1 MSPRMTS
8 PLNVLIVEDSQAD
21 FLLVERHLRKNGLEV
36 ACRRVSDL
44 EELRAAVADQEWHL
58 VLADYN
64 VPRLR
69 FEDGL
74 ALIKARS
81 VDLPIVL
88 ISGSLGE
95 EKAVELLKLG
105 VWDFVLK
112 GNLARLVPAVERN
125 LRDAAEYRARR
136 QMESALRD
144 SEERL
149 RQTLEAAEVSAW
161 EINIATGEIRESGP
175 IGRLFGYPEGY
186 RHLTN
191 EAFLRNVH
199 PEDRERMDFRAR
211 PPTADPSNN
220 TFHDEFRVV
229 HPDGSVHWHM
239 TTGSVVRDEAGRP
252 VRLLGIGRDITRRKH
267 AEEAALRANAALL
280 RAARLS
286 VLGEVAT
293 TIAHEVNQPIGAA
306 KNYLQAA
313 RCSVT
318 ESATLAILDKVDA
331 QLSRTAATVRK
342 VREFAAHH
350 TLELRPEA
358 VRSLID
364 EACAL
369 GLLDA
374 AARAVSVV
382 TDIPDSLPRVVV
394 DRVQIQQVLINL
406 VRNAVEALDGMP
418 QRRINISAIVGV
430 GGDGDGDGDGD
441 GKGDIEIVVADT
453 GPGISQEIRGRLF
466 TAFTTTKAN
475 GTGLGL
481 STSRS
486 IAEAHGGR
494 LIAEDRPGGGSVF
507 RLSLPREDAANA

>member
-1 MSPRMTS
+1 MDES
-8 PLNVLIVEDSQAD
+8 LKVLAIEDSQAD
-21 FLLVERHLRKNGLEV
+21 FLLVDRHLRKNGLAV
-36 ACRRVSDL
+36 VCRRVSDL
-44 EELRAAVADQEWHL
+44 EELSAALAETDWHL

-74 ALIKARS
+74 ALIKAHS
-81 VDLPIVL
+81 ADLPIIL
-88 ISGSLGE
+88 ISGSVGE

-105 VWDFVLK
+105 VWDFILK
-112 GNLARLVPAVERN
+112 DNLARLVPAIERN

-136 QMESALRD
+136 LTERALRD

-149 RQTLEAAEVSAW
+149 RQTLEAAEVTAW
-161 EINIATGEIRESGP
+161 ELNLTTGEIRESGP
-175 IGRLFGYPEGY
+175 VGLLFGHPAGF
-186 RHLTN
+186 RHATN
-191 EAFLRNVH
+191 EEFLANVH
-199 PEDRERMDFRAR
+199 PDDRERMDFRTR
-211 PPTADPSNN
+211 PRNQDGDDD
-220 TFHDEFRVV
+220 TFHDEFRIV

-239 TTGSVVRDEAGRP
+239 TTGSVVRDDGGRP
-252 VRLLGIGRDITRRKH
+252 VRLLGIGRDVTRRKL

-286 VLGEVAT
+286 VLGEVAS
-293 TIAHEVNQPIGAA
+293 TIAHEVNQPVGAA

-318 ESATLAILDKVDA
+318 EPATLAILDKVDA

-350 TLELRPEA
+350 ALETRPEA
-358 VRSLID
+358 VRSLVD

-374 AARAVSVV
+374 APRSVTV
-382 TDIPDSLPRVVV
+382 TQAIPHSLPRVVV

-406 VRNAVEALDGMP
+406 VRNAVEAVEGMP
-418 QRRINISAIVGV
+418 QRRIHISAVAAAATV
-430 GGDGDGDGDGD
+430 
-441 GKGDIEIVVADT
+441 EIAVADT
-453 GPGISQEIRGRLF
+453 GPGIAEEVRARLF
-466 TAFTTTKAN
+466 TAFTTTKPT

-494 LIAEDRPGGGSVF
+494 LVAENRPGGGTIF
-507 RLSLPREDAANA
+507 RLVLPQEVPAHD

>member
-1 MSPRMTS
+1 MDDF
-8 PLNVLIVEDSQAD
+8 LNVLVIEDSQSD
-21 FLLVERHLRKNGLEV
+21 FLLVERHLRKNGLAV

-44 EELRAAVADQEWHL
+44 GELTAALAETDWHL
-58 VLADYN
+58 VLADYK

-81 VDLPIVL
+81 ADLPIVL
-88 ISGSLGE
+88 ISGSVGE

-105 VWDFVLK
+105 VWDFILK
-112 GNLARLVPAVERN
+112 DNLARLVPAVERN

-136 QMESALRD
+136 LTEQALRD

-149 RQTLEAAEVSAW
+149 RQTLSAAEVAAW
-161 EINIATGEIRESGP
+161 EVNLATGEIRESGP
-175 IGRLFGYPEGY
+175 VGLLFGQPEGF
-186 RHLTN
+186 RHPTAD
-191 EAFLRNVH
+191 AFLASVH
-199 PEDRERMDFRAR
+199 PDDRERMDYRTKR
-211 PPTADPSNN
+211 VPRSDDDD
-220 TFHDEFRVV
+220 TFVDEFRIV
-229 HPDGSVHWHM
+229 HPDGSVRWHM
-239 TTGSVVRDEAGRP
+239 STGSVVRDESGRP
-252 VRLLGIGRDITRRKH
+252 VRLLGIGRDVTRRKL
-267 AEEAALRANAALL
+267 AEETALRANAALL

-286 VLGEVAT
+286 VLGEVAS
-293 TIAHEVNQPIGAA
+293 TIAHEVNQPVGAA

-318 ESATLAILDKVDA
+318 DPAILAILDKVDA
-331 QLSRTAATVRK
+331 QLSRTVATVRK

-350 TLELRPEA
+350 ALELKPEA

-374 AARAVSVV
+374 APRAVAV
-382 TDIPDSLPRVVV
+382 TLNIPDALPRVVV

-418 QRRINISAIVGV
+418 RRQIYITAATGTAAGAATV
-430 GGDGDGDGDGD
+430 
-441 GKGDIEIVVADT
+441 EIAVADT
-453 GPGISQEIRGRLF
+453 GPGLAEEVRSRLF
-466 TAFTTTKAN
+466 TAFTTTKPN

-486 IAEAHGGR
+486 ITEAHGGR
-494 LIAEDRPGGGSVF
+494 LIAENRPGGGTVF
-507 RLSLPREDAANA
+507 RLVLPQEEPAHG

>member
-1 MSPRMTS
+1 MP
-8 PLNVLIVEDSQAD
+8 PVLNVLVIEDNLAD
-21 FLLVERHLRKNGLEV
+21 FLLVDRHLRKNGLEV
-36 ACRRVSDL
+36 ACHRVSDL
-44 EELRAAVADQEWHL
+44 DEMKAALAEGDWTL

-74 ALIKARS
+74 ALIKAHS
-81 VDLPIVL
+81 ADLPIVL
-88 ISGSLGE
+88 ISGSVGE

-112 GNLARLVPAVERN
+112 GNLARLVPAIERN

-136 QMESALRD
+136 QTEQALRE

-149 RQTLEAAEVSAW
+149 RKTLEAAEVTAW
-161 EINIATGEIRESGP
+161 ELNLITGEIRESGP
-175 IGRLFGYPEGY
+175 VGRLFGHPEGF

-191 EAFLRNVH
+191 DSFLAHVH
-199 PEDRERMDFRAR
+199 PDDRERMDYLTK
-211 PPTADPSNN
+211 PPPADCIDG
-220 TFHDEFRVV
+220 TFHDEFRIV

-239 TTGSVVRDEAGRP
+239 TNGSVMRDENGRP
-252 VRLLGIGRDITRRKH
+252 VRLLGIGRDVTPHKL

-280 RAARLS
+280 RASRLS

-293 TIAHEVNQPIGAA
+293 TIAHEVNQPVGAA

-313 RCSVT
+313 RCTVSDP
-318 ESATLAILDKVDA
+318 ATLAILDKVDA

-350 TLELRPEA
+350 ALELQPET

-374 AARAVSVV
+374 GSRSVTV
-382 TDIPDSLPRVVV
+382 TLAIPGSLPRVVV
-394 DRVQIQQVLINL
+394 DRVQVQQVLINL
-406 VRNAVEALDGMP
+406 VRNAVEALEGMP
-418 QRRINISAIVGV
+418 RRLIHISAAAVQAKV
-430 GGDGDGDGDGD
+430 
-441 GKGDIEIVVADT
+441 EIAVADT
-453 GPGISQEIRGRLF
+453 GPGLAEEIRSRLF

-494 LIAEDRPGGGSVF
+494 LTAEDRPGGGSLF
-507 RLSLPREDAANA
+507 RLVLPQENPTDA